1 MRWSILTPERSAHGN
16 GAVLSFT
23 DGVSKSDAPTED
35 HMEKLWLTYYGN
47 IFNPARVKV
56 HAMQAEMPKKYWR
69 NLPETA
75 LIPALLQEARGR
87 VDEMM
92 KKSAAKFVA
101 EDEEEWRPAPA
112 PDSSSLTTLRTAAK

>member
-1 MRWSILTPERSAHGN
+1 MRALGRRALIFHRWREQA
-16 GAVLSFT
+16 
-23 DGVSKSDAPTED
+23 KAPRED
-35 HMEKLWLTYYGN
+35 QVEALWLTYYGN

-75 LIPALLQEARGR
+75 LIPALLQEAPGR

-92 KKSAAKFVA
+92 KKSAAKLVL
-101 EDEEEWRPAPA
+101 EDEDDGQPAPV
-112 PDSSSLTTLRTAAK
+112 PDSRA